1 MSGGHFDYNEHR
13 LDQLAE
19 VIDQLIEDNE
29 DTSSDEYGLS
39 RSYGFKPETMAR
51 FKLTAFT
58 LRLARVM
65 TTRVDYLM
73 SGDDGEDSFH
83 RRFPE
88 EIKKLHKRYPD
99 VPLVEQEQ
107 ELTRLR
113 KILKDTLYQIPCS
126 YVPNHTEENLPEL
139 VKQLAQEY
147 SAEYKE
153 NEALTKQRD
162 LLITAILKA
171 RELVKYHEPKIII
184 MEEIDEN
191 LKKVKE
197 LDNAETPDVV
207 DVAKQ
212 LVSQIEELKA
222 ELDKARKALIQHK
235 GTTIPSEVDNWQRAH
250 RTVSEERAASFA
262 MLSKT
267 VGGVGMTEYQPE
279 VDILIDLKV
288 KSIKDQRDLYA
299 TKLQEIYSKASSYLY
314 HYTPG
319 ENKSTEK
326 LAAILIDIR
335 DTANKTIP
343 VD

>member
-1 MSGGHFDYNEHR
+1 MSGGHFDYNEYR

-19 VIDQLIEDNE
+19 VIDQLIEENE
-29 DTSSDEYGLS
+29 DTSPDENGLP

-99 VPLVEQEQ
+99 VPLAEQEQ

-139 VKQLAQEY
+139 VKQLAEEY
-147 SAEYKE
+147 SGEYKE
-153 NEALTKQRD
+153 NEALTKQKD

-222 ELDKARKALIQHK
+222 ELDKARKALMQHK
-235 GTTIPSEVDNWQRAH
+235 GTTLPSEVDKWQRAH

-288 KSIKDQRDLYA
+288 KSIKDQRDLYEA
-299 TKLQEIYSKASSYLY
+299 KLKEIYSMADLHIPYY
-314 HYTPG
+314 AYG
-319 ENKSTEK
+319 ENE
-326 LAAILIDIR
+326 AAVEMAELLTSIRHTIKDTISID
-335 DTANKTIP
+335 
-343 VD
+343 

>member
-1 MSGGHFDYNEHR
+1 MST
-13 LDQLAE
+13 Q
-19 VIDQLIEDNE
+19 IEAVNI
-29 DTSSDEYGLS
+29 S
-39 RSYGFKPETMAR
+39 K
-51 FKLTAFT
+51 
-58 LRLARVM
+58 
-65 TTRVDYLM
+65 
-73 SGDDGEDSFH
+73 DGEDSFH
-83 RRFPE
+83 RLFPE
-88 EIKKLHKRYPD
+88 EIKKLHESHPNIS
-99 VPLVEQEQ
+99 VVEREQ

-153 NEALTKQRD
+153 NETLTKQKD

-184 MEEIDEN
+184 MEEIDET

-197 LDNAETPDVV
+197 LDTAETPDVV
-207 DVAKQ
+207 DAAKQ
-212 LVSQIEELKA
+212 LVSQIEELKS
-222 ELDKARKALIQHK
+222 ELDKARKALMQHK
-235 GTTIPSEVDNWQRAH
+235 GTTLPSEVEKWQRAH

-279 VDILIDLKV
+279 VDILIDLKI

-319 ENKSTEK
+319 ESKSTEK